1 MPQDMTTLAN
11 PDSALEPLTILRQTF
26 GYSSFRGLQ
35 SEVVDQIC
43 AGGHALVVMPT
54 GSGKSLCYQI
64 PAIARPGT
72 AIVVSPLIALMQ
84 DQVAALQEL
93 DVRAAA
99 LNSAQP
105 PDESREA
112 LQALHEGRLDML
124 YVAPERL
131 MMDSF
136 LQMLKSRRLALFAID
151 EAHCISEWGHDF
163 RPEYRRLG
171 VLAELFPEIPRVAL
185 TATADAPTRQ
195 DIVTRLSLQEGKIF
209 LGGFDRP
216 NIRYG
221 VQPKS
226 SGRRQLLDFIKA
238 QGREAGIVYCLSR
251 ARTEETAVWLRGE
264 GISALPYHAGMPAET
279 RARHQERFLKEP
291 GLVIAATI
299 AFGMGIDKPDVRFVA
314 HLDPPRSLEAYY
326 QETGRAG
333 RDGLPAETLLLFGL
347 QDIAQHRRMIEESNA
362 PAERKRLEH
371 RKLDALLGYAETTR
385 CRRQVLL
392 EYFGDSGE
400 PCGNCD
406 TCLSP
411 PKSFDGTIAAQK
423 ALSAV
428 YRSGQRYGSAHII
441 DLLLGRGTEKIQAAG
456 HDRLPTFGV
465 GAEFSASA
473 WRSILRQLVSLGLLE
488 IDLAGYGSLRLTEK
502 SRPVLRGETQV
513 ALRQEIGARR
523 KAGSAAAARGASAA
537 HILKSPREQALFEA
551 LREKRLELARQ
562 ANVPPYIIFHD
573 ATLVEMVKA
582 PPKSHAELALIP
594 GVGVS
599 KLERYG
605 DSFLEAITAFSFND
619 EGDSAG

>member
-1 MPQDMTTLAN
+1 MPVSMAPATI
-11 PDSALEPLTILRQTF
+11 PDRATEPLTILRQTF
-26 GYSSFRGLQ
+26 GYAAFRGLQ
-35 SEVVDQIC
+35 AEVVEQVC
-43 AGGHALVVMPT
+43 AGGDALVVMPT

-64 PAIARPGT
+64 PGIARSGT

-84 DQVAALQEL
+84 DQVAALRQL

-105 PDESREA
+105 PQESRAA
-112 LQALHEGRLDML
+112 LQDLQEGQLDLL

-131 MMDSF
+131 MMEGF
-136 LQMLKSRRLALFAID
+136 LQTLKGCRLALFAID

-171 VLAELFPEIPRVAL
+171 VLAELFPEVPRVAL
-185 TATADAPTRQ
+185 TATADAPTRD
-195 DIVTRLSLQEGKIF
+195 DIITRLSLQKGRVF

-221 VQPKS
+221 VQPKTAA
-226 SGRRQLLDFIKA
+226 RRQLLEFIKA
-238 QGREAGIVYCLSR
+238 QSGEAGIVYCLSR
-251 ARTEETAVWLRGE
+251 ARTEEIASWLTGE
-264 GISALPYHAGMPAET
+264 GIAALPYHAGLAPEI

-333 RDGLPAETLLLFGL
+333 RDGLPAETLLLFGI
-347 QDIAQHRRMIEESNA
+347 QDIAQHRRMIEENNA
-362 PAERKRLEH
+362 PVERKRLEH
-371 RKLDALLGYAETTR
+371 RKLDALLGYAETVR

-392 EYFGDSGE
+392 EYFGDACE

-411 PKSFDGTIAAQK
+411 PQSFDGTVAAQK

-428 YRSGQRYGSAHII
+428 YRSGQRYGGAHII
-441 DLLLGRGTEKIQAAG
+441 DLLLGRATEKIQAAR
-456 HDRLPTFGV
+456 HDQLPTFGV
-465 GAEFSASA
+465 GTEFNANA

-488 IDLAGYGSLRLTEK
+488 IDIGGYGSLRLTEK
-502 SRPVLRGETQV
+502 SRPVLRGEVQV
-513 ALRQEIGARR
+513 AMRREVGARR
-523 KAGSAAAARGASAA
+523 KAGAAGRGGSAAGV
-537 HILKSPREQALFEA
+537 LTTPRERALFEA
-551 LREKRLELARQ
+551 LREKRLELARE

-582 PPKSHAELALIP
+582 RPTSRAELSLVP

-605 DSFLEAITAFSFND
+605 EAFLKAITDFA
-619 EGDSAG
+619 GSAEEEEA